1 MRPRFREFAFSLRP
15 YDQGW
20 INYQQG
26 IALRHISAKKNRVD
40 VHLLRRSCGTVK
52 QLRLN
57 VAGTVVLTAKP
68 ENCRCSAIT
77 VAKSL
82 DRVLDNTRDR

>member
-40 VHLLRRSCGTVK
+40 VHLIRRTCGTVK

-57 VAGTVVLTAKP
+57 RRHGSTDGQTGELP
-68 ENCRCSAIT
+68 LLCDNCREILRPGFGQL
-77 VAKSL
+77 AK
-82 DRVLDNTRDR
+82 T